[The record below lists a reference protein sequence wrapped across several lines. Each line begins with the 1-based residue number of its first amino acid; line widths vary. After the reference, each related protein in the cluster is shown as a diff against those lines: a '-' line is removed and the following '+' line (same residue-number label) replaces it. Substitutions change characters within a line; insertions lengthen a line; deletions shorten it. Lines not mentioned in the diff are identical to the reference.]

1 MSTLQTTRS
10 VPAGLR
16 ARKSPRDRKSVVLT
30 VAMWACALY
39 FLLPFLWLALA
50 ATKNDGDLFTTFGLW
65 FGKTIALFSNL
76 GTVFSYENGSFGGW
90 LLNSAFYAIA
100 SALGAVILATLAGY
114 AFAKYRFSGSR
125 GIFSVVLGSI
135 MIPST
140 ALALPTY
147 LLFANINITNTPW
160 AVILPSVVNPFALYL
175 IRVYA
180 IEAVDDN
187 LIEAARIDGAGE
199 FRIFWQISCRLLGPA
214 IVTVFLL
221 ALVGAWNNYFLP
233 LIMLNQSSLYPI
245 TVGLAQW
252 AASSNAGGGARV
264 LFSTVITGSLV
275 SIIPLVVSFLY
286 LQRYWQSGLS
296 AGSVKG

>member
-10 VPAGLR
+10 VPSGLR

-114 AFAKYRFSGSR
+114 AFAK
-125 GIFSVVLGSI
+125 
-135 MIPST
+135 
-140 ALALPTY
+140 
-147 LLFANINITNTPW
+147 
-160 AVILPSVVNPFALYL
+160 
-175 IRVYA
+175 
-180 IEAVDDN
+180 
-187 LIEAARIDGAGE
+187 
-199 FRIFWQISCRLLGPA
+199 
-214 IVTVFLL
+214 
-221 ALVGAWNNYFLP
+221 
-233 LIMLNQSSLYPI
+233 
-245 TVGLAQW
+245 
-252 AASSNAGGGARV
+252 
-264 LFSTVITGSLV
+264 
-275 SIIPLVVSFLY
+275 
-286 LQRYWQSGLS
+286 
-296 AGSVKG
+296 